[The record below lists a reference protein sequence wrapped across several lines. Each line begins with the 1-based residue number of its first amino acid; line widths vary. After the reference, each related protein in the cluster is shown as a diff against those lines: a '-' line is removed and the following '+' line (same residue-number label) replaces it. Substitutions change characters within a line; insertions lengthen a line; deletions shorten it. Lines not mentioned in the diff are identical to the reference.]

1 MMSKMYI
8 IIFRNA
14 INKAYIFKKY
24 KKGGA
29 VDSSAFRS
37 CYLFYSTPC
46 STIDLATFIKPAM
59 FAPFM

>member
-14 INKAYIFKKY
+14 INKANVKK
-24 KKGGA
+24 KKKAGEVRA
-29 VDSSAFRS
+29 PAAFRS

>member
-14 INKAYIFKKY
+14 INKAKY

>member
-1 MMSKMYI
+1 MSKMYI
-8 IIFRNA
+8 I
-14 INKAYIFKKY
+14 KKKKKKKKIKKKKK
-24 KKGGA
+24 KKGGVVA
-29 VDSSAFRS
+29 PPPPFRS